1 MASTSVTTLIDLQ
14 MSRQTELEVL
24 YRTVKEQES
33 HTFNLAI
40 VEMYLERLKEIC
52 GGVRRTHEEILTLK
66 VDKADPYVT
75 EVYTLATKLDP
86 ESLRAWE
93 SLLNERDCRLN
104 STQDFD
110 VIDKNVMDRFPK
122 IVELLQFLEQR
133 ARTLGAV
140 ARKTHAPK
148 KEGTRAMRTIPGSRR
163 VYHTTPSSSANVEIR
178 CQGADHTLLHE
189 ATAHKSN
196 ASGPSAGNGSGETNK
211 AEGQPSADFGAY
223 ILVSRRPSSSDEW
236 FLLPTYQQIFLEG
249 QAAFSRTRLSNN
261 RSVMPLDVLGRTRA
275 TLKESTC
282 FPWPKGPGNPLN
294 LLRARDWGLQLF
306 PMNAEFPVSASHKLA
321 LITSLPFVHTAH
333 RYYRLND
340 VVRLPKGVYAG
351 EALVENKNGKAY
363 FKLHNTTSRFVSLK
377 IPKLELLAY
386 SIGTLPNLACDS
398 YKSLSE
404 IENSDLNECLHT
416 LYNISKSTSADTS
429 HTSKSPESP
438 ISPAPLRAV
447 SVKKLLRLEH
457 LNTEEAE
464 SVSKLIGKNADIFHL
479 RGEPLSCTDILKHFF
494 FINSIH
500 HYNLSEDIW

>member
-52 GGVRRTHEEILTLK
+52 GGVRRTHEEILTL
-66 VDKADPYVT
+66 
-75 EVYTLATKLDP
+75 
-86 ESLRAWE
+86 
-93 SLLNERDCRLN
+93 
-104 STQDFD
+104 
-110 VIDKNVMDRFPK
+110 K

-178 CQGADHTLLHE
+178 CQGADHTLLHG

-196 ASGPSAGNGSGETNK
+196 ARGPSAGNGSGETNK
-211 AEGQPSADFGAY
+211 AEGQPSADFGLAAE
-223 ILVSRRPSSSDEW
+223 LA
-236 FLLPTYQQIFLEG
+236 FLQERQ
-249 QAAFSRTRLSNN
+249 
-261 RSVMPLDVLGRTRA
+261 
-275 TLKESTC
+275 
-282 FPWPKGPGNPLN
+282 
-294 LLRARDWGLQLF
+294 
-306 PMNAEFPVSASHKLA
+306 
-321 LITSLPFVHTAH
+321 
-333 RYYRLND
+333 
-340 VVRLPKGVYAG
+340 RLPKGVYAG

-363 FKLHNTTSRFVSLK
+363 FKFHNTTSRFVSLK